1 MQIKAG
7 SVRELNVPL
16 VKRRTPEAQP
26 VWFAWLRPPSSVD
39 AALGD
44 AIAWVAGAIACRI
57 GVDLLLSLS
66 VQFWI
71 PGVLI
76 LIAPAAIAVT
86 LATLAPRYSL
96 LLGYRL
102 TLVMVGLLIGGK
114 L

>member
-1 MQIKAG
+1 MQIKSG

-26 VWFAWLRPPSSVD
+26 VWAAWLRPPSSVD

-44 AIAWVAGAIACRI
+44 AIAWIAGAIACRV
-57 GVDLLLSLS
+57 GVDVLLSLS
-66 VQFWI
+66 TQFWI

-86 LATLAPRYSL
+86 LATSVPRYSL

-102 TLVMVGLLIGGK
+102 ILVMFGLLIGGR